1 MTSVVT
7 SAVRTT
13 STLLKRHAHL
23 NWALADQAVISGANF
38 FTGILLARQFG
49 IAGFGQFSLLWLIIV
64 FVQSFQHAAIVAPM
78 LSIGPKLP
86 AGKAGSYYSVVI
98 FHQLVFAC
106 FSTAIVVAGLYI
118 ADWAYSSWNLA
129 ETIWPVGAAVLISQL
144 QEFIRRYYFTIG
156 QPHISFATDA
166 LRYGVQLALLLW
178 LLFAFGGRVGLAE
191 VYWAIAGAAAVGSLA
206 AASSLGAFQRP
217 DDWREVT
224 ARHWHFSKW
233 LLGSTVLMLASGNI
247 FLAFA
252 GAIIGASAVGVLR
265 AAQNVMAGTHVLFL
279 GLDNFLP
286 VRAASAYAQGGI
298 HQLVGFLR
306 TAFVVITLATVAF
319 ASLVCVFSDPLMEF
333 VYGPE
338 FAGYGWVLIGFAVG
352 YVLVAC
358 RNVIPVGLL
367 TLERTFSLVLA
378 RGVAV
383 AFSLISAY
391 PLITMFGLSGVLVGL
406 IMAEVILVVIPY
418 AALKRLVA
426 DGGHPAERPPNAAPA
441 RARGTRRSVGK
452 ND

>member
-7 SAVRTT
+7 SAFRTT

-38 FTGILLARQFG
+38 FTGLLLARQFG
-49 IAGFGQFSLLWLIIV
+49 IVGFGQFSLLWLIV
-64 FVQSFQHAAIVAPM
+64 MFVQSFQHAAIVSPM
-78 LSIGPKLP
+78 LSIGPKQP
-86 AGKAGSYYSVVI
+86 AGKAAAYYSAVI
-98 FHQLVFAC
+98 VHQLIFAC
-106 FSTAIVVAGLYI
+106 LSTAIVVVGLYI
-118 ADWAYSSWNLA
+118 ADSAYSSWNLA
-129 ETIWPVGAAVLISQL
+129 DTIWPVAAAVLISQM
-144 QEFIRRYYFTIG
+144 QEFLRRYYFAIG
-156 QPHISFATDA
+156 RPHISFATDV
-166 LRYGVQLALLLW
+166 LRYGIQLGLLLW
-178 LLFAFGGRVGLAE
+178 ILLAAGHQASMAE
-191 VYWAIAGAAAVGSLA
+191 VYWAISGAAAVGSLA
-206 AASSLGAFQRP
+206 AVSNLGALQWP

-224 ARHWHFSKW
+224 RRHWHFSRW
-233 LLGSTVLMLASGNI
+233 LLGSTALMLASGNI

-252 GAIIGASAVGVLR
+252 GALIGASAVGVLR

-279 GLDNFLP
+279 GLDNYLP
-286 VRAASAYAQGGI
+286 VRAANAYTQGGI
-298 HQLVGFLR
+298 HGLVGFLR
-306 TAFVVITLATVAF
+306 TVFLVATLATVAF
-319 ASLVCVFSDPLMEF
+319 ASLVCVFSEPLMELL
-333 VYGPE
+333 YGPE

-358 RNVIPVGLL
+358 RNVISVGLL

-383 AFSLISAY
+383 AFSLMSAY

-426 DGGHPAERPPNAAPA
+426 EGSAKAN
-441 RARGTRRSVGK
+441 VGCEGPTGSCRL
-452 ND
+452 